1 MGTAMA
7 LTLSAAMFSTTIMM
21 SSTVDQSYQEHTYN
35 LVLDMNNAVN
45 AKDGAQPTAK
55 QGALATVI
63 PHAERSPSSVERSP
77 STWESLRASALP
89 TSTWLAEI
97 LRPQGCEDSSG
108 FLVGTFSET

>member
-1 MGTAMA
+1 MGHTLFLLTRIRFITAMA
-7 LTLSAAMFSTTIMM
+7 LTLSAAIFRSRRWKPT
-21 SSTVDQSYQEHTYN
+21 
-35 LVLDMNNAVN
+35 
-45 AKDGAQPTAK
+45 DGAQPTAK

-63 PHAERSPSSVERSP
+63 PHVERSPSSVERSP

-108 FLVGTFSET
+108 LLVGTLSPRLMGT